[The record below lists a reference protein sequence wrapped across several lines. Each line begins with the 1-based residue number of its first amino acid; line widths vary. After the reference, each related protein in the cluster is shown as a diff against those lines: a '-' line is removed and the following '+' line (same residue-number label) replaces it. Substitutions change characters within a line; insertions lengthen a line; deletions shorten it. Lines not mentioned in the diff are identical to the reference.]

1 MCTVKLL
8 SVWGCLSLG
17 FDFMLVLGD
26 NIIKW
31 NVKMSS
37 FISVFY
43 SQIVFSKEIAIPLC
57 FKMII
62 GFVCLFSTFGFV
74 SFVFFLIK
82 KFQENFHETGKIPE
96 ITFKCELLFLFMF
109 FYKKK
114 LGGVIF

>member
-43 SQIVFSKEIAIPLC
+43 SQIVFSKEIAIPLR

-96 ITFKCELLFLFMF
+96 ITFKCDRITFFIYVFL
-109 FYKKK
+109 
-114 LGGVIF
+114 

>member
-1 MCTVKLL
+1 
-8 SVWGCLSLG
+8 
-17 FDFMLVLGD
+17 
-26 NIIKW
+26 
-31 NVKMSS
+31 MSS

-74 SFVFFLIK
+74 SFVFFLIQ

-96 ITFKCELLFLFMF
+96 IAFKCDRIIF
-109 FYKKK
+109 FYLCFSIKKI
-114 LGGVIF
+114 GVCFF